1 MSFVSTEEVFIKVNR
16 DLVPKVVSDGEDP
29 LVVSDNETTVDDDSD
44 EVINA
49 AEVTATL
56 YLDSELLDQK
66 DDSQGDTTVAIPV
79 HCKENI

>member
-79 HCKENI
+79 HYKENI